1 MIVVKFTCCV
11 IQACDLG
18 CAYGWATL
26 MYSKR
31 WNDHAEDMKG
41 VLD

>member
-1 MIVVKFTCCV
+1 MIVVQFTCCV
-11 IQACDLG
+11 IQACDFG
-18 CAYGWATL
+18 CAYDWEIL
-26 MYSKR
+26 LCRKR